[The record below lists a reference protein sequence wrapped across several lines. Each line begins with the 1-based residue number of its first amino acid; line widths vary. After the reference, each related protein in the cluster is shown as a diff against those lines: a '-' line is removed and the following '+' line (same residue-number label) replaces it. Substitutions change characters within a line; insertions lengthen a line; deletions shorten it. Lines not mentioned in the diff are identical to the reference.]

1 MRSVYVIGKPLTK
14 LSMLTIWFEPISA
27 LSHSE
32 ILINTMKEQQIKIV
46 VTDSENRIWHEYLL
60 LLYGLF
66 SQISGER

>member
-1 MRSVYVIGKPLTK
+1 MRSVYVIGKILTK

-27 LSHSE
+27 LSHTE
-32 ILINTMKEQQIKIV
+32 ILINTMKEQEIKIV

-60 LLYGLF
+60 LLYGSF

>member
-1 MRSVYVIGKPLTK
+1 MPSVSVIGKPLTK

-60 LLYGLF
+60 LLYGWF